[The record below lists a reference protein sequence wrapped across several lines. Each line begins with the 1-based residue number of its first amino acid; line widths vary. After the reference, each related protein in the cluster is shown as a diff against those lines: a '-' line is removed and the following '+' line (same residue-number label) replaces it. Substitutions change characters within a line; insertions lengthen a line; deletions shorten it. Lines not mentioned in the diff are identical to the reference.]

1 MYLILYSRT
10 MDKTIIKLL
19 VATLIILSLWGVAMY
34 SRVANID
41 NNVNKY
47 CLINNNEQTR

>member
-1 MYLILYSRT
+1 MMFLTHYLVN

-41 NNVNKY
+41 NNVNNNVNKY
-47 CLINNNEQTR
+47 CLNK